1 MAENEKQLVGL
12 TNTESE
18 FRFIGSLFLN
28 NDLFLEYEKVIE
40 PKYYFTDLICRTY
53 YEWISILYSND
64 QKFNEKNFS
73 VYVNQ
78 SDERIAFYRKNEGW
92 KTISAYMEFS
102 DPAEF
107 KSYFQTMQ
115 KFALLRE
122 FEAIGF
128 NTSSIRNHKNFD
140 KATPDQI
147 YKTIR
152 NKMDKVHTAITADAE
167 VLDITIDVVSMVND
181 FIDRPA
187 MGTPTFLPT
196 YNELF
201 LGFQKKSM
209 MCFGL
214 MSNFGKTRFLT
225 KIAAYNALVQ
235 KEKTLIMSNEMD
247 FKQFKVAVLT
257 AVINNEEFSSMHGYS
272 LPKIEREIKLGL
284 YRDGDGNLV
293 QRIENE
299 TTAEYI
305 KRLNKVSKE
314 YREILE
320 ISKWLEADCFGKYLS
335 VLDVRKDYT
344 DGTLANHIRKNARK
358 GYNFIAYDNLKN
370 EKESLGLWANLIK
383 TTTTLSEA
391 GKAEGVFV
399 FGSLQLTDE
408 TANYDVM
415 DLDSNNIAASK
426 GLKTVLDSLVLGKTI
441 EEEKYSKYGYIP
453 TTGNMMGEAS
463 KMVLPLPKQDGFVLQ
478 GHVPDKNREGSKI
491 KTLVQVSLDRNI
503 WRELGLLVRVK

>member
-1 MAENEKQLVGL
+1 MADNKIVVGL

-18 FRFIGSLFLN
+18 IRFIGSLFLN

-40 PKYYFTDLICRTY
+40 PKYYFSDEVCRNY
-53 YEWISILYSND
+53 YDWLSVLYSNN

-73 VYVNQ
+73 IYVNQ
-78 SDERIAFYRKNEGW
+78 SEERISFYRKMEGW
-92 KTISAYMEFS
+92 KTISSFMELS
-102 DPAEF
+102 EPSEF

-128 NTSSIRNHKNFD
+128 DTTSIRAHKNFD

-152 NKMDKVHTAITADAE
+152 NKTDKVHTAITADAE
-167 VLDITIDVVSMVND
+167 VLDVTTEVVSMIND

-214 MSNFGKTRFLT
+214 MSNFGKTRFLS

-247 FKQFKVAVLT
+247 FKQFKVAILT
-257 AVINNEEFSSMHGYS
+257 AVINNEEFSYLHGYN

-284 YRDGDGNLV
+284 YRDADGNLIT
-293 QRIENE
+293 RLENE
-299 TTAEYI
+299 QTANYI
-305 KRLNKVSKE
+305 KRLEKMSKE
-314 YREILE
+314 YRDILE
-320 ISKWLEADCFGKYLS
+320 ISKWLEADCFNKTLS

-358 GYNFIAYDNLKN
+358 GYQFIAYDNLKN
-370 EKESLGLWANLIK
+370 EKTNLGSWASLIM

-391 GKAEGVFV
+391 AKAEGVFA

-426 GLKTVLDSLVLGKTI
+426 GLKTVLDSLILGKTI
-441 EEEKYSKYGYIP
+441 EKEKYKKYGYIP
-453 TTGNMMGEAS
+453 TTKGFGES
-463 KMVLPLPKQDGFVLQ
+463 SRMVLPLPDVEGFVLQ
-478 GHVPDKNREGSKI
+478 GHIPDKNREGSKI

-503 WRELGLLVRVK
+503 WKELGLLVRAG